1 LDILEG
7 KIMQHVSITSPKQD
21 SSRDRELTAKEIGAS
36 LTEVEERLPLPDF
49 QEIANRASTL
59 LEGVDELDTLVE
71 SMASTGHWECVLPV
85 MLQHGTRLL
94 AQGHA
99 ATLRRWIGMSS
110 SEFRAREPWL
120 TYWSG
125 AASIS
130 DNPVFARGALENA
143 WGRFEERADR
153 TGQLLTA
160 TCMLE
165 SYQFEWSSFAPVRPW
180 IDRLAECIGSE
191 SGYVSRDAELRAN
204 ANLLLA
210 LTCVQTESAL
220 SSRCIARLR
229 PLLDSDLDVNHR
241 LFAGRSLL
249 LAYCSTLDVLSVR
262 DMARRLQ
269 DLLQEPGSSP
279 NARAST
285 LNAVAYGLW
294 LDCAY
299 EGSENALREAANT
312 ATSFPSAT
320 PDPLHLHTRHLL
332 AFARRD
338 RNEMAECVH
347 AMRQAIN
354 PTWHHGMTMFSQAL
368 AEQALL
374 RGDLAAAARHWSCAV
389 TGADAACAFP
399 LQWASR
405 LALAGCRAA
414 QSDCAGAAIVLQ
426 QARGLFAEELSEDSV
441 RDDTFLTAY
450 LALRRADR
458 SECHRLLGSALRAA
472 PLPGGA
478 SRLFHILPA
487 AMADLCMQAMHAEIG
502 IESVRSL
509 VEHYRLPPPA
519 AAGDDWPW
527 PFKVYVFGSFHVLKG
542 DAPIR
547 FSRRT
552 QKKTLELLQALIAF
566 GGTDVAATSLT
577 DALWPD
583 SDGDA
588 GYHNLESALYRLRL
602 LLGAPG
608 AVTMAGSKLTLDR
621 RYFWVDMWAFERELH
636 ANAERGADAA
646 VRFAGIRELYRGHF
660 LEQDSDKPWA
670 LKARQIQ
677 RDKFLRSIRDAARVY
692 ENRRLWEEAANV
704 YQVGIELDGMAE
716 DLYRGLMICHREL
729 GEHTEVLQVYRR
741 CREFLIK
748 VLGVQPNPKTEA
760 IYHSVR
766 QSIVAQTG

>member
-1 LDILEG
+1 
-7 KIMQHVSITSPKQD
+7 MQHISITLQNQNG
-21 SSRDRELTAKEIGAS
+21 SRDRVTADERSALLTKVDERSVLPEFREI
-36 LTEVEERLPLPDF
+36 E
-49 QEIANRASTL
+49 NRAGSL
-59 LEGVDELDTLVE
+59 LQEVDEIDALVE
-71 SMASTGHWECVLPV
+71 SFARTGHWECLVAV
-85 MLQHGTRLL
+85 MLQHGTRFL
-94 AQGHA
+94 AQGHGA
-99 ATLRRWIGMSS
+99 ILRRWIGMTS
-110 SEFRAREPWL
+110 SELRAREPWL
-120 TYWSG
+120 AYWSG

-130 DNPVFARGALENA
+130 NDPIFARGALESA
-143 WGRFEERADR
+143 WRRFEERADQ
-153 TGQLLTA
+153 TGQLLAA

-165 SYQFEWSSFAPVRPW
+165 TYQFEWSSFAPARPW
-180 IDRLAECIGSE
+180 IDRLAACIGSD
-191 SGYVSRDAELRAN
+191 SVFVSRDAELRAY

-210 LTCVQTESAL
+210 LTCVRPASEL

-229 PLLDSDLDVNHR
+229 SLLDSDLDVNHR

-249 LAYCSTLDVLSVR
+249 LAYCATLDVLSVR
-262 DMARRLQ
+262 DMAGRLQ
-269 DLLQEPGSSP
+269 DLLQDPGSSP
-279 NARAST
+279 DARAST
-285 LNAVAYGLW
+285 LNAIAYGHW

-299 EGSENALREAANT
+299 AGSESALREASNVAK
-312 ATSFPSAT
+312 SLPCRS

-347 AMRQAIN
+347 AMRQAIH
-354 PTWHHGMTMFSQAL
+354 PTWHHGMAMLSQAQ

-374 RGDLAAAARHWSCAV
+374 RGDLVAAARHWSSAV
-389 TGADAACAFP
+389 TCADAACTLP

-405 LALAGCRAA
+405 LALTGCRAA
-414 QSDCAGAAIVLQ
+414 QSDCTSAAKVLQ
-426 QARGLFAEELSEDSV
+426 QARGLFAEAPPEDSV
-441 RDDTFLTAY
+441 RDDTFLAAY
-450 LALRRADR
+450 IALRRADR

-478 SRLFHILPA
+478 SRLFHLFPA
-487 AMADLCMQAMHAEIG
+487 AMADLCMQAMRAEIG
-502 IESVRSL
+502 VESVRSL

-519 AAGDDWPW
+519 GAGDDWPW
-527 PFKVYVFGSFHVLKG
+527 PFKVYVFGSFQVLKG

-552 QKKTLELLQALIAF
+552 QKKPLELLQALIAF
-566 GGTDVAATSLT
+566 GGTEVAACSLT

-583 SDGDA
+583 SDGGA
-588 GYHNLESALYRLRL
+588 GYHALESALYRLRR

-621 RYFWVDMWAFERELH
+621 RYFWVDMWAFERELQ

-646 VRFAGIRELYRGHF
+646 LRFAGIREIYRGHF
-660 LEQDSDKPWA
+660 LEQDSDTPWA
-670 LKARQIQ
+670 LKTRQTL

-704 YQVGIELDGMAE
+704 YQAGIELDGMAE

-729 GEHTEVLQVYRR
+729 GEHTEVLRVYRR

-748 VLGVQPNPKTEA
+748 VLGVPPNPKTQA
-760 IYHSVR
+760 LYHSVR
-766 QSIVAQTG
+766 QNIVTSTN

>member
-1 LDILEG
+1 MQDIAIALQKRDG
-7 KIMQHVSITSPKQD
+7 
-21 SSRDRELTAKEIGAS
+21 SRDPELSADERTAL
-36 LTEVEERLPLPDF
+36 LTEVQERLPLPEF
-49 QEIANRASTL
+49 QEIANRASNL
-59 LEGVDELDTLVE
+59 LEEVGEFDALVE
-71 SMASTGHWECVLPV
+71 SIARTGHWECLVPV
-85 MLQHGTRLL
+85 MLQHGTRFL
-94 AQGHA
+94 AQGHGA
-99 ATLRRWIGMSS
+99 ILRRWIGMAS
-110 SEFRAREPWL
+110 SEFHAREPWL

-125 AASIS
+125 AASVI
-130 DNPVFARGALENA
+130 DKPVFARGALENA
-143 WGRFEERADR
+143 WSRFEERADR
-153 TGQLLTA
+153 AGQLLAA

-165 SYQFEWSSFAPVRPW
+165 TYQFEWSSFAPVRPW
-180 IDRLAECIGSE
+180 IDRLAACIGSA
-191 SGYVSRDAELRAN
+191 SGFVSRDAELRAY
-204 ANLLLA
+204 ANLLWA
-210 LTCVQTESAL
+210 LTCVQPASAL

-229 PLLDSDLDVNHR
+229 SLLDSDLDVNHL

-249 LAYCSTLDVLSVR
+249 LAYGSTLDVLSVR

-269 DLLQEPGSSP
+269 DLLQEPGCSP
-279 NARAST
+279 DARAST

-299 EGSENALREAANT
+299 AGSENALREAANM
-312 ATSFPSAT
+312 AKSLPSRT
-320 PDPLHLHTRHLL
+320 QDPLHLHTRHLL

-354 PTWHHGMTMFSQAL
+354 PTWHHGMTVLSQAL

-374 RGDLAAAARHWSCAV
+374 REDLAAAARHWSSAV
-389 TGADAACAFP
+389 TGADAACALP

-414 QSDCAGAAIVLQ
+414 QSDCTGAAKVLQ
-426 QARGLFAEELSEDSV
+426 QARGLFAEALSEDSV
-441 RDDTFLTAY
+441 RDDTFLAAY
-450 LALRRADR
+450 IALRRADR
-458 SECHRLLGSALRAA
+458 GECHRLLRSALRAA

-478 SRLFHILPA
+478 SRLFHLFPA
-487 AMADLCMQAMHAEIG
+487 AMADLCMQAVRAEIG
-502 IESVRSL
+502 VESVRSL
-509 VEHYRLPPPA
+509 VEHYRLPPPT

-527 PFKVYVFGSFHVLKG
+527 PFKVYVFGSFQVLKG

-547 FSRRT
+547 RSRRA
-552 QKKTLELLQALIAF
+552 QRKTLELLQALIAF
-566 GGTDVAATSLT
+566 GGTEVAAGSLT

-588 GYHNLESALYRLRL
+588 GYHALESALCRLRL

-621 RYFWVDMWAFERELH
+621 RYFWVDMWAFERELQG
-636 ANAERGADAA
+636 NAERGADAA
-646 VRFAGIRELYRGHF
+646 IRFAGIRELYRGHF
-660 LEQDSDKPWA
+660 LEQDSEKPWA
-670 LKARQIQ
+670 LKTRQTL

-704 YQVGIELDGMAE
+704 YQAGIELDGMAE

-741 CREFLIK
+741 CREFLTK
-748 VLGVQPNPKTEA
+748 VLGVQPNPKTQA

-766 QSIVAQTG
+766 QNMVTQTS

>member
-1 LDILEG
+1 
-7 KIMQHVSITSPKQD
+7 MQHISIALQKRD
-21 SSRDRELTAKEIGAS
+21 GSRDRELTADERSAS
-36 LTEVEERLPLPDF
+36 LTEVEERLPLPEF
-49 QEIANRASTL
+49 QEIASRASSL
-59 LEGVDELDTLVE
+59 LDE
-71 SMASTGHWECVLPV
+71 A
-85 MLQHGTRLL
+85 
-94 AQGHA
+94 
-99 ATLRRWIGMSS
+99 
-110 SEFRAREPWL
+110 
-120 TYWSG
+120 YWSG

-130 DNPVFARGALENA
+130 DEPVFARGALENA
-143 WGRFEERADR
+143 WSRFEERADR

-165 SYQFEWSSFAPVRPW
+165 TYQFEWSSFAPVRPW
-180 IDRLAECIGSE
+180 IDRLGACIGSD
-191 SGYVSRDAELRAN
+191 SVFVSRDVELRAY
-204 ANLLLA
+204 ANLLMA
-210 LTCVQTESAL
+210 LTCVRPVSEL
-220 SSRCIARLR
+220 SSRCISRLR
-229 PLLDSDLDVNHR
+229 SLLDSDLDVNHR

-269 DLLQEPGSSP
+269 DLLQDPGTSP
-279 NARAST
+279 DARAST

-299 EGSENALREAANT
+299 AGSENALRDASNMAK
-312 ATSFPSAT
+312 SLPSTT
-320 PDPLHLHTRHLL
+320 PDPLQLHTRHLL

-347 AMRQAIN
+347 AMRQAIH
-354 PTWHHGMTMFSQAL
+354 PTWHHGMAMLSQAL

-374 RGDLAAAARHWSCAV
+374 RGDLTAAARHWSSAV
-389 TGADAACAFP
+389 TGADAACAHP

-414 QSDCAGAAIVLQ
+414 QGDCAGAAKVLQ
-426 QARGLFAEELSEDSV
+426 QARGLFTEALSEDSA
-441 RDDTFLTAY
+441 RDDTFLAAY
-450 LALRRADR
+450 IASRRADR
-458 SECHRLLGSALRAA
+458 GECHRLLRSALRAA

-478 SRLFHILPA
+478 SRLFHLFPA
-487 AMADLCMQAMHAEIG
+487 AMADLCMRAVRAEIG
-502 IESVRSL
+502 VESVRSL

-527 PFKVYVFGSFHVLKG
+527 PFKVYVFGSFQVLKG

-547 FSRRT
+547 FSRRA

-566 GGTDVAATSLT
+566 GGTEVAAGSLT

-583 SDGDA
+583 SDGAA
-588 GYHNLESALYRLRL
+588 GYHALESALYRLRL

-608 AVTMAGSKLTLDR
+608 AVTMADSKLTLDR
-621 RYFWVDMWAFERELH
+621 RYFWVDMWAFERELQ
-636 ANAERGADAA
+636 ANVERGADAA
-646 VRFAGIRELYRGHF
+646 VRFAGIREIYRGHF
-660 LEQDSDKPWA
+660 LEQDSDTPWA
-670 LKARQIQ
+670 LKMRQAL

-704 YQVGIELDGMAE
+704 YQAGIELDGMAE

-748 VLGVQPNPKTEA
+748 VLGVQPNPKTQA

-766 QSIVAQTG
+766 QNIVAQTS